1 MVRLK
6 HKLTQPPQPPA
17 RGVKAATFRLLL
29 DTAMALIKV
38 DGHVP
43 SVAEVA
49 ARSKV
54 SRATAYRYFP
64 SRSALVTAVVDS
76 SLGPVRSFAS
86 SEADGRARVQQ
97 LFVKTFPRFKEF
109 EPQMRAAAQLA
120 LEQWALERAGLLEE
134 EPYRRGHRIAI
145 LEHALAPL
153 APDMPAAVRIRL
165 HRALSVVYGIEP
177 YMILKDIWGLPD
189 REVERIALWMAD
201 ALIDAAQRDA
211 AVAAAAVPKVRAVA
225 GAKAGGGQRLVARM
239 SERPPRPS
247 RPRRRSP
254 RRNGSTRSTTTAPAS
269 PSICR
274 SSRSGPT
281 DRPRPA
287 PRCRP
292 RSTSPTAATPASG
305 STCSRPRRRARRC
318 WSTSTA
324 ATGARSTSA
333 TPRSSRR
340 RSSPPAPWWW

>member
-6 HKLTQPPQPPA
+6 HKLTPPPQPPE

-29 DTAMALIKV
+29 DTAMDLIKV

-64 SRSALVTAVVDS
+64 SRGALVTAVVDA
-76 SLGPVRSFAS
+76 SLGPVRRFAS
-86 SEADGRARVQQ
+86 SETDGRARVQQ
-97 LFVKTFPRFKEF
+97 LFVQTFPRFTEF

-134 EPYRRGHRIAI
+134 VPYRRGHRIGI

-153 APDMPAAVRIRL
+153 APSLPAAVKMRL

-189 REVERIALWMAD
+189 REVEKIALWMAD
-201 ALIDAAQRDA
+201 ALIEAAQRDA
-211 AVAAAAVPKVRAVA
+211 AAVKSRTTTVLAPSVRATRA
-225 GAKAGGGQRLVARM
+225 RAKR
-239 SERPPRPS
+239 
-247 RPRRRSP
+247 
-254 RRNGSTRSTTTAPAS
+254 APA
-269 PSICR
+269 
-274 SSRSGPT
+274 
-281 DRPRPA
+281 
-287 PRCRP
+287 
-292 RSTSPTAATPASG
+292 
-305 STCSRPRRRARRC
+305 
-318 WSTSTA
+318 
-324 ATGARSTSA
+324 
-333 TPRSSRR
+333 
-340 RSSPPAPWWW
+340 